1 MIWPSTCRPPTLI
14 ALDSTVH
21 SLQDLHWYWTDKIY
35 LWKQCSATIARTF
48 LSQFRIYRFK
58 GAHAVKS
65 LFSMEKP
72 VRHLTVL
79 LLPLLFILPDFV
91 QAETQVVNIY
101 SARKEALIL
110 PLLEKFKKQT
120 GIDFKLVTGKADT
133 LLKRLEMEGKLSPA
147 DVFIT
152 VDAGRLHRAKISG
165 VLQPVNNAELKKR
178 IPHNLRDV
186 DNYWFG
192 LSQRTRPLIY
202 ATERVTEKDLSSY
215 EALADAKWKGR
226 ICVRSSS
233 NIYNMSLVA
242 SMIASNGIEKTEAW
256 VRGLV
261 ANFAR
266 PPVGGDT
273 DQIKAVAA
281 GQCDLTIANTYYLG
295 RLILS
300 KKASDNA
307 VANKVAVFNP
317 NQGEDDR
324 GVHVNVSGIGITR
337 YAKNVDAANRLLEFL
352 VSDDAQAWY
361 AEVNSEYP
369 VVEGVALSKTVE
381 SFGEFKADSVYLGIL
396 GQNNLA
402 AVKLMDRAGWR

>member
-1 MIWPSTCRPPTLI
+1 
-14 ALDSTVH
+14 
-21 SLQDLHWYWTDKIY
+21 
-35 LWKQCSATIARTF
+35 
-48 LSQFRIYRFK
+48 
-58 GAHAVKS
+58 
-65 LFSMEKP
+65 MEKP

-300 KKASDNA
+300 KKVSDNA